1 MKFDMGSIVEKIK
14 KDRPESA
21 NLIGLG
27 SDLSKL
33 KPEDYLTMPEWWQQA
48 AEVPGLPYG
57 RIVQIAGDSDSGKT
71 SAAIEAM
78 KAANEQGVGIIY
90 AETENKTTEQDLS
103 ERGVD
108 ASQVILVKSSV
119 AEELFTELFIA
130 WDDFK
135 AKYPNAPL
143 LVIIDSLGNVV
154 SQRDSEIDFTESSQ
168 KPGGKGQIN
177 RAGIGKMI
185 LRREDKAAILLI
197 NYTYDNIG
205 SHGKTNAGGKSLSFY
220 SSLIFQTTRKSWVEK
235 TVKGEK
241 RKAGI
246 IAKWVLT
253 KNHLNRNSSNAKEFC
268 LQIDDKGIRV
278 VE

>member
-1 MKFDMGSIVEKIK
+1 MKFDMRSIVDKVIK
-14 KDRPESA
+14 ENPESA
-21 NLIGLG
+21 KGVGLG

-78 KAANEQGVGIIY
+78 KAALDQGVGVIY
-90 AETENKTTEQDLS
+90 AETENKTSEQDLT

-108 ASQVILVKSSV
+108 ASQVILVKRSV
-119 AEELFTELFIA
+119 AEELFTELFRC
-130 WDDFK
+130 WDGFK
-135 AKYPNAPL
+135 AKYPDSPL

-154 SQRDSEIDFTESSQ
+154 SQRDSEIDFTQSSQ

-177 RAGIGKMI
+177 RAGIGRMI
-185 LRREDKAAILLI
+185 LRRDDKAAVLLI

-205 SHGKTNAGGKSLSFY
+205 SHGKTNAGGKSLAFY
-220 SSLIFQTTRKSWVEK
+220 SSLIFQTTRKAWVEK

-246 IAKWVLT
+246 VAKWVLT
-253 KNHLNRNSSNAKEFC
+253 KNHLNRNSSNAKEFN